1 MEIVGSLPARPC
13 RRVAQKMAQT
23 GLGPR
28 LRRGKPWGRYP
39 AHSVARKSVLW
50 RFVVRGDV

>member
-1 MEIVGSLPARPC
+1 MESIGRLPVRPC
-13 RRVAQKMAQT
+13 RRSAQIMAQA

-39 AHSVARKSVLW
+39 AHSVARKSELL
-50 RFVVRGDV
+50 RFVAWGDA

>member
-1 MEIVGSLPARPC
+1 MKNVGRLPARPC
-13 RRVAQKMAQT
+13 RRAAQKMAQA

-39 AHSVARKSVLW
+39 AHSVARKSELW
-50 RFVVRGDV
+50 RFVTRGDA

>member
-1 MEIVGSLPARPC
+1 MKNVGRLPARPC
-13 RRVAQKMAQT
+13 RRAAQKMAQA

-50 RFVVRGDV
+50 RFVAWGDA

>member
-1 MEIVGSLPARPC
+1 MEGIGRLPARQC
-13 RRVAQKMAQT
+13 RRAAQKMAQA

-39 AHSVARKSVLW
+39 AHSVARKSELW
-50 RFVVRGDV
+50 CFIARGGV

>member
-1 MEIVGSLPARPC
+1 MKNVGRLPARPC
-13 RRVAQKMAQT
+13 RRAAQKMAQA

-39 AHSVARKSVLW
+39 AHSVARQSVPLC
-50 RFVVRGDV
+50 FVTRGDA

>member
-1 MEIVGSLPARPC
+1 MGNVGRLPARPC
-13 RRVAQKMAQT
+13 RRTAQKMAQA

-39 AHSVARKSVLW
+39 AHSVARKSGVLH
-50 RFVVRGDV
+50 FVVRGDA

>member
-1 MEIVGSLPARPC
+1 MKNDGRLPVRPC
-13 RRVAQKMAQT
+13 RRAAQKMAQA

-39 AHSVARKSVLW
+39 AHSVARESVPLC
-50 RFVVRGDV
+50 FVTRGDA